1 MSAKKKPVFDGTVFL
16 SDSLCYRENG
26 GKLCVGWRI
35 ADENRTA
42 HPRSFFYSGGKVG
55 ILLIHGFTG
64 SPSELR
70 PMGYYLKER
79 GFTVYA
85 PLLAGHGVDGETMEK
100 TGWKDWWQSALDA
113 YERMREEDLDRIFVA
128 GLSMGGCL
136 SLMLAAE
143 KKVDGVISM
152 CAPVWIRDRRALLAN
167 VLQYFI
173 RFTRKSEK
181 RDPEIAAHVVPID
194 KTPVKCVG
202 ELVRLIREM
211 RSRLPRVSAPAL
223 VVQAAKDELV
233 LEKSAEYIFSQI
245 ASKEKKLSWY
255 ENSTHIITVDKER
268 KELFQEIEEFIGRVS
283 SSDPKKER

>member
-1 MSAKKKPVFDGTVFL
+1 MKIVQ
-16 SDSLCYRENG
+16 
-26 GKLCVGWRI
+26 
-35 ADENRTA
+35 RT
-42 HPRSFFYSGGKVG
+42 PDPFFYSGGKVG

-70 PMGYYLKER
+70 PMGHYLKER

-85 PLLAGHGVDGETMEK
+85 PLLAGHGANAETMEK
-100 TGWKDWWQSALDA
+100 TGWQDWWQSVLDA
-113 YERMREEDLDRIFVA
+113 YERMRNENLERIFVA

-143 KKVDGVISM
+143 KPVDGVISM

-167 VLQYFI
+167 VLHYFV
-173 RFTRKSEK
+173 RYTRKSEK
-181 RDPEIAAHVVPID
+181 RDPEISAHIVPMD

-202 ELVRLIREM
+202 ELVSLIREM
-211 RSRLPRVSAPAL
+211 RKELPKVSVPAL
-223 VVQAAKDELV
+223 VVQAANDELV
-233 LEKSAEYIFSQI
+233 LEKSAEYIFEHI

-268 KELFQEIEEFIGRVS
+268 KKLFQEIDEFIGRVS
-283 SSDPKKER
+283 SSGL